1 MDEEAIRNHWK
12 AERIHDPRQSTL
24 AFVQTLLPHSV
35 ALALCGLTDADPDT
49 TLARQSGTVRDHLI
63 RLLVATPLTVIGH
76 DGFDKAMITR
86 GGIRLKEVNPRT
98 LESKTVGGLYF
109 AGEILDLDGPCGGY
123 NLQWAFA
130 SGVLAGEMRQ

>member
-1 MDEEAIRNHWK
+1 
-12 AERIHDPRQSTL
+12 
-24 AFVQTLLPHSV
+24 
-35 ALALCGLTDADPDT
+35 
-49 TLARQSGTVRDHLI
+49 VRDHLI
-63 RLLVATPLTVIGH
+63 RLLVATPLTIVGL

-98 LESKTVGGLYF
+98 LESKVIDGLYF

-130 SGVLAGEMRQ
+130 SGVLAGEIG